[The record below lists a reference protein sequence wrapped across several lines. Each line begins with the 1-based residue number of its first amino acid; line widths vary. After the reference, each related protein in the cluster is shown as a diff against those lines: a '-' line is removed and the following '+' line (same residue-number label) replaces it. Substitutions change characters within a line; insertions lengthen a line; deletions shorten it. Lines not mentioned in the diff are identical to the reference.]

1 MKHNN
6 FKKIVLMV
14 LVLYFALAGILFAL
28 IVLPSNAAV
37 YHWSEGKKAYWAGTK
52 PVQLVIDTE
61 YPQKVINR
69 VFEILEPYPF
79 ILKERKNIDIAYN
92 PAINEIAVAYASIYN
107 NTGASFVD
115 PAYRLPDGGL
125 NRGLCAAG
133 TASDTER
140 LAWIII
146 HEIFHS
152 IGIDHIQP
160 FRAGEGSAKPR
171 GLMTSYKPNFGLLHD
186 DLRALSEALGEEF
199 LDDTVTITG
208 TIPVL
213 KGMVLNF
220 VNVDNPKD
228 SSQIVPSYSFEE
240 KTEYEIKRLK
250 KGRYYINI
258 TPVTDGASILNLIT
272 KPSTYSKIRYFRG
285 KRIVNIDRDRVLNL
299 EF

>member
-1 MKHNN
+1 M
-6 FKKIVLMV
+6 KKITILTS
-14 LVLYFALAGILFAL
+14 LLAIGLNQAQ
-28 IVLPSNAAV
+28 AAV
-37 YHWSEGKKAYWAGTK
+37 YHWDNGTKAYWAGTK

-61 YPQKVINR
+61 YPQEVINR

-79 ILKERKNIDIAYN
+79 ILKERKNIDISYN
-92 PAINEIAVAYASIYN
+92 PAVNEIAVAFLPQYIN
-107 NTGASFVD
+107 GGGSFLD
-115 PAYRLPDGGL
+115 AAYRLPDGGL

-133 TASDTER
+133 TASSAER

-186 DLRALSEALGEEF
+186 DLRALSEALNERY
-199 LDDTVTITG
+199 LSDTVTITG

-220 VNVDNPKD
+220 VNVDNPED

-258 TPVTDGASILNLIT
+258 TPVTSGAGIINLFP

-285 KRIVNIDRDRVLNL
+285 KKIVNIDKDRVLNL

>member
-1 MKHNN
+1 M
-6 FKKIVLMV
+6 KKITL
-14 LVLYFALAGILFAL
+14 LTSLLAIGLNQAQ
-28 IVLPSNAAV
+28 AAV

-61 YPQKVINR
+61 FPQEVINR

-79 ILKERKNIDIAYN
+79 VLKERKNIDLAYD
-92 PAINEIAVAYASIYN
+92 PAINEVALAYSSIYN

-125 NRGLCAAG
+125 NRGLCAGG
-133 TASDTER
+133 TASSAER

-160 FRAGEGSAKPR
+160 FRAGEGSAQPR
-171 GLMTSYKPNFGLLHD
+171 GLMVSFKPNFGLLHD
-186 DLRALSEALGEEF
+186 DLRALSETLNERY
-199 LDDTVTITG
+199 LSDTVTITG
-208 TIPVL
+208 TIPAL
-213 KGMVLNF
+213 EGMVLNF
-220 VNVDNPKD
+220 INVDNPKD
-228 SSQIVPSYSFEE
+228 STQIVPSYSFEE

-250 KGRYYINI
+250 KGRYYINV

-285 KRIVNIDRDRVLNL
+285 KRIINIDRDRVINL

>member
-1 MKHNN
+1 
-6 FKKIVLMV
+6 
-14 LVLYFALAGILFAL
+14 
-28 IVLPSNAAV
+28 
-37 YHWSEGKKAYWAGTK
+37 
-52 PVQLVIDTE
+52 VIDTE
-61 YPQKVINR
+61 YPQEVINR

-79 ILKERKNIDIAYN
+79 VLKERKAIDLAYD
-92 PAINEIAVAYASIYN
+92 PAINELALAYSSIYN

-133 TASDTER
+133 TASSVER
-140 LAWIII
+140 LAWILI
-146 HEIFHS
+146 HEFIHS

-160 FRAGEGSAKPR
+160 FRAGEGLAKPR
-171 GLMTSYKPNFGLLHD
+171 GLMTSYNPNLGFQHD

-199 LDDTVTITG
+199 LDDTVTVTG

-220 VNVDNPKD
+220 VNVDNPED
-228 SSQIVPSYSFEE
+228 SSQIVPSYFFEE

-258 TPVTDGASILNLIT
+258 TPVTGGAGIINVIP

-285 KRIVNIDRDRVLNL
+285 KKIVNIDKDRILNL

>member
-1 MKHNN
+1 M
-6 FKKIVLMV
+6 KKITILS
-14 LVLYFALAGILFAL
+14 LLAVGLNQAQ
-28 IVLPSNAAV
+28 AAV
-37 YHWSEGKKAYWAGTK
+37 YHWDNGKNAYWAGTK

-61 YPQKVINR
+61 FSPEVVNR

-79 ILKERKNIDIAYN
+79 VLKERKNIDIAHN
-92 PAINEIAVAYASIYN
+92 PLTNEIAVAYASIYN
-107 NTGASFVD
+107 NTGASFLD

-133 TASDTER
+133 TASDDER

-146 HEIFHS
+146 HEILHS
-152 IGIDHIQP
+152 IGVDHVQP
-160 FRAGEGSAKPR
+160 FRAGEGLATPR
-171 GLMTSYKPNFGLLHD
+171 GLMVSFKPNPGFQHD
-186 DLRALSEALGEEF
+186 DLRALSEALSEEF
-199 LDDTVTITG
+199 LEDTVTVTG
-208 TIPVL
+208 TITPL

-250 KGRYYINI
+250 KGRYYINV
-258 TPVTDGASILNLIT
+258 TPVTGGAGILNLIT
-272 KPSTYSKIRYFRG
+272 KPSTYSRIRYFRG
-285 KRIVNIDRDRVLNL
+285 KRIINIDRDRILNL

>member
-1 MKHNN
+1 M
-6 FKKIVLMV
+6 KKITILTS
-14 LVLYFALAGILFAL
+14 LLAIGLNQAQ
-28 IVLPSNAAV
+28 AAV
-37 YHWSEGKKAYWAGTK
+37 YHWDNGTKAYWAGTK

-61 YPQKVINR
+61 YPQEVINR

-79 ILKERKNIDIAYN
+79 ILKERKNIDISYN
-92 PAINEIAVAYASIYN
+92 PAVNEIAVAFLPQYIN
-107 NTGASFVD
+107 GGGSFLD
-115 PAYRLPDGGL
+115 AAYRLPDGGL

-133 TASDTER
+133 TASSAER

-186 DLRALSEALGEEF
+186 DLRALSEALNERY
-199 LDDTVTITG
+199 LSDTVTITG

-220 VNVDNPKD
+220 VNVDNPED

-250 KGRYYINI
+250 KAFKEEDKKEGKDEAN
-258 TPVTDGASILNLIT
+258 T
-272 KPSTYSKIRYFRG
+272 K
-285 KRIVNIDRDRVLNL
+285 
-299 EF
+299 

>member
-1 MKHNN
+1 M
-6 FKKIVLMV
+6 KKITILTS
-14 LVLYFALAGILFAL
+14 LLAIGLNQAQ
-28 IVLPSNAAV
+28 AAV
-37 YHWSEGKKAYWAGTK
+37 YHWDNGTNAYWAGTK

-61 YPQKVINR
+61 YPQEVINR

-79 ILKERKNIDIAYN
+79 VLKERKNIDIAYN
-92 PAINEIAVAYASIYN
+92 PLTNEVAVAYASIYN

-115 PAYRLPDGGL
+115 PAYRLTDGGL

-160 FRAGEGSAKPR
+160 FRAGEGSAQPR
-171 GLMTSYKPNFGLLHD
+171 GLMVSFKPNQGLLHD
-186 DLRALSEALGEEF
+186 DLRALSETLNERY
-199 LDDTVTITG
+199 LSDTVTVTG

-220 VNVDNPKD
+220 VNVDNPED

-240 KTEYEIKRLK
+240 NTEYEIKRLK
-250 KGRYYINI
+250 KGRYYINV
-258 TPVTDGASILNLIT
+258 TPATSGAGIINLFP

-285 KRIVNIDRDRVLNL
+285 KKIVNIDKDRILNL

>member
-1 MKHNN
+1 M
-6 FKKIVLMV
+6 KKITILTS
-14 LVLYFALAGILFAL
+14 LLAIGLNQAQ
-28 IVLPSNAAV
+28 AAV
-37 YHWSEGKKAYWAGTK
+37 YHWDNGTNAYWAGTK

-61 YPQKVINR
+61 YPQEVINR

-79 ILKERKNIDIAYN
+79 VLKERKNIDIAYN
-92 PAINEIAVAYASIYN
+92 PAVNEIAVAYASIYN

-115 PAYRLPDGGL
+115 PAYRLSDGGL

-133 TASDTER
+133 TASSVER
-140 LAWIII
+140 LVWIII

-160 FRAGEGSAKPR
+160 FRAGEGLAKPR
-171 GLMTSYKPNFGLLHD
+171 GLMTSYKPNLGFQHD

-199 LDDTVTITG
+199 LEDTVTITG

-220 VNVDNPKD
+220 VNVENPED

-240 KTEYEIKRLK
+240 NTEYEIKRLK

-258 TPVTDGASILNLIT
+258 TPVTDGAGIINLFP

-285 KRIVNIDRDRVLNL
+285 KRIINIDKDRVLNL

>member
-1 MKHNN
+1 M
-6 FKKIVLMV
+6 KKITILTS
-14 LVLYFALAGILFAL
+14 LLAIGLNQAQ
-28 IVLPSNAAV
+28 AAV
-37 YHWSEGKKAYWAGTK
+37 YHWGNGTNAYWAGTK

-61 YPQKVINR
+61 FPQEVINR
-69 VFEILEPYPF
+69 VFEILKPYPF
-79 ILKERKNIDIAYN
+79 VLKERKAIDLAYD
-92 PAINEIAVAYASIYN
+92 PAINEVALAYSSIYN

-133 TASDTER
+133 TAFSIEF
-140 LAWIII
+140 LVWIII
-146 HEIFHS
+146 HEFKHS

-160 FRAGEGSAKPR
+160 FRAGEGLAKPR
-171 GLMTSYKPNFGLLHD
+171 GLMVSFKPNLGFQHD
-186 DLRALSEALGEEF
+186 DLRALSEALNEEF
-199 LDDTVTITG
+199 IDDTVTITG

-258 TPVTDGASILNLIT
+258 TPVTSGAGIINLFP

-285 KRIVNIDRDRVLNL
+285 KKIVNIDKDRVLNL

>member
-1 MKHNN
+1 M
-6 FKKIVLMV
+6 KKITILTS
-14 LVLYFALAGILFAL
+14 LLAIGLNQAQ
-28 IVLPSNAAV
+28 AAV
-37 YHWSEGKKAYWAGTK
+37 YHWDNGTNAYWAGTK

-61 YPQKVINR
+61 FPQEVINR

-79 ILKERKNIDIAYN
+79 VLKERKAIDLAYN
-92 PAINEIAVAYASIYN
+92 PAINEVALAYSSIYN

-133 TASDTER
+133 TASSIER
-140 LAWIII
+140 LVWIII
-146 HEIFHS
+146 HEFIHS

-160 FRAGEGSAKPR
+160 FRAGEGLAQPR
-171 GLMTSYKPNFGLLHD
+171 GLMTSFKPNFGLLHD
-186 DLRALSEALGEEF
+186 DLRALSETLGEEF
-199 LDDTVTITG
+199 LDDAVTVTG

-220 VNVDNPKD
+220 VNVDNPED

-240 KTEYEIKRLK
+240 NTEYEIKRLK

-258 TPVTDGASILNLIT
+258 TPVSSGAGIINLFP

-285 KRIVNIDRDRVLNL
+285 KRIINIDRDRILNL

>member
-1 MKHNN
+1 M
-6 FKKIVLMV
+6 KKITILTSL
-14 LVLYFALAGILFAL
+14 LVIGLNQAQ
-28 IVLPSNAAV
+28 AAV
-37 YHWSEGKKAYWAGTK
+37 YHWDNGTNAYWAGTK

-61 YPQKVINR
+61 FSPEVVNR

-79 ILKERKNIDIAYN
+79 VLKERKAIDLAYDPLTN
-92 PAINEIAVAYASIYN
+92 EVAIAYASIYN
-107 NTGASFVD
+107 NTGASFLD

-133 TASDTER
+133 TAFSIEF
-140 LAWIII
+140 LVWIII
-146 HEIFHS
+146 HEFKHS

-160 FRAGEGSAKPR
+160 FRAGEGLAKPR
-171 GLMTSYKPNFGLLHD
+171 GLMVSFKPNLGFQHD

-199 LDDTVTITG
+199 LDDTVTVTG

-220 VNVDNPKD
+220 INVDNPED

-240 KTEYEIKRLK
+240 KTGYEIKRLK

-258 TPVTDGASILNLIT
+258 TPVTSGAGIINLFP

-285 KRIVNIDRDRVLNL
+285 KRIINIDRDRILNL

>member
-1 MKHNN
+1 M
-6 FKKIVLMV
+6 KKITILIS
-14 LVLYFALAGILFAL
+14 LLAIGLNQAQ
-28 IVLPSNAAV
+28 AAV
-37 YHWSEGKKAYWAGTK
+37 YHWENGTNAYWAGTK

-61 YPQKVINR
+61 FSPEVVNR

-79 ILKERKNIDIAYN
+79 ILKERKNIDISYN
-92 PAINEIAVAYASIYN
+92 PAVNEIAVAFLPQYIN
-107 NTGASFVD
+107 GGGSFLD
-115 PAYRLPDGGL
+115 AAYRLPDGGL

-133 TASDTER
+133 TASSAER

-186 DLRALSEALGEEF
+186 DLRALSEALNERY
-199 LDDTVTITG
+199 LSDTVTITG

-220 VNVDNPKD
+220 VNVDNPED

-258 TPVTDGASILNLIT
+258 TPVTSGAGIINLFP

-285 KRIVNIDRDRVLNL
+285 KKIVNIDKDRVLNL

>member
-1 MKHNN
+1 M
-6 FKKIVLMV
+6 KKITL
-14 LVLYFALAGILFAL
+14 LTSLLAIGLNQAQ
-28 IVLPSNAAV
+28 AAV
-37 YHWSEGKKAYWAGTK
+37 YHWDNGTNAYWAGTK

-61 YPQKVINR
+61 YPQEVVNR

-79 ILKERKNIDIAYN
+79 LLKERKAIDLAYD
-92 PAINEIAVAYASIYN
+92 PLTNEVAVAYASIYN

-115 PAYRLPDGGL
+115 PAYRLTDGGL

-133 TASDTER
+133 TASSAER

-171 GLMTSYKPNFGLLHD
+171 GLMVSFKPNLGFQHD
-186 DLRALSEALGEEF
+186 DLRALSEALNEEF
-199 LDDTVTITG
+199 IDDTVTITG

-258 TPVTDGASILNLIT
+258 TPVSSGAGIINLFP

-285 KRIVNIDRDRVLNL
+285 KKIVNIDKDRVLNL

>member
-1 MKHNN
+1 MKTST
-6 FKKIVLMV
+6 ILTS
-14 LVLYFALAGILFAL
+14 LLAIGLNQAQ
-28 IVLPSNAAV
+28 AAV

-61 YPQKVINR
+61 YPQEVINR

-92 PAINEIAVAYASIYN
+92 PLTNEVSVAYASIYN

-115 PAYRLPDGGL
+115 PAYRLSDGGL

-133 TASDTER
+133 TASSVER

-146 HEIFHS
+146 HEVFHS

-160 FRAGEGSAKPR
+160 FRAGEGSAQPR
-171 GLMTSYKPNFGLLHD
+171 GLMTSFKPNQGLLHD
-186 DLRALSEALGEEF
+186 DLRALSETLNERY
-199 LDDTVTITG
+199 LSDTVTITG

-228 SSQIVPSYSFEE
+228 SAQIVPSYSFEE

-258 TPVTDGASILNLIT
+258 TPVTSGAGILNVIP

-285 KRIVNIDRDRVLNL
+285 KRIINIDRDRILNL

>member
-1 MKHNN
+1 M
-6 FKKIVLMV
+6 KKITILTS
-14 LVLYFALAGILFAL
+14 LLAIGLNQAQ
-28 IVLPSNAAV
+28 AAV
-37 YHWSEGKKAYWAGTK
+37 YHWDNGTNAYWAGTK

-61 YPQKVINR
+61 FPQEVINR

-79 ILKERKNIDIAYN
+79 VLKEKKNIDISYN
-92 PAINEIAVAYASIYN
+92 PAVNEIAVAFLPQYIN
-107 NTGASFVD
+107 GGGSFVD
-115 PAYRLPDGGL
+115 AAYRLPDGGL

-133 TASDTER
+133 TASSAER

-160 FRAGEGSAKPR
+160 FRAGEGSAQPR

-186 DLRALSEALGEEF
+186 DLRALSEALNERY
-199 LDDTVTITG
+199 LSDTVTITG

-220 VNVDNPKD
+220 VNVDNPND

-250 KGRYYINI
+250 KGRYYINV
-258 TPVTDGASILNLIT
+258 TPVTSGAGILNVIPE
-272 KPSTYSKIRYFRG
+272 PSTYSKIRYFRG
-285 KRIVNIDRDRVLNL
+285 KRIVNIDKNRVLNL

>member
-1 MKHNN
+1 M
-6 FKKIVLMV
+6 KKITL
-14 LVLYFALAGILFAL
+14 LASLLAIGLNQAQ
-28 IVLPSNAAV
+28 AAV
-37 YHWSEGKKAYWAGTK
+37 YHWDNGTNACWAGTK

-61 YPQKVINR
+61 YPQEVINR

-79 ILKERKNIDIAYN
+79 VLKERKNIDIGYN
-92 PAINEIAVAYASIYN
+92 PAVNEVAVAFLAQYIN
-107 NTGASFVD
+107 GGGSFVD
-115 PAYRLPDGGL
+115 AAYRLPDGGL

-133 TASDTER
+133 TASSAER

-160 FRAGEGSAKPR
+160 FRAGEGSAQPR
-171 GLMTSYKPNFGLLHD
+171 GLMTSYKPNLDFQHD
-186 DLRALSEALGEEF
+186 DLRALSETLNERY
-199 LDDTVTITG
+199 LSDTVTITG

-220 VNVDNPKD
+220 VNIDNPKD

-258 TPVTDGASILNLIT
+258 TPVTSGAGILNVIP
-272 KPSTYSKIRYFRG
+272 KPPTCSKIRYFRG
-285 KRIVNIDRDRVLNL
+285 KRIINIDRDRVLNL

>member
-1 MKHNN
+1 M
-6 FKKIVLMV
+6 KKITILTS
-14 LVLYFALAGILFAL
+14 LLAIGLNQAQ
-28 IVLPSNAAV
+28 AAV
-37 YHWSEGKKAYWAGTK
+37 YHWDNGTNAYWAGTK

-61 YPQKVINR
+61 FSPEVVNR

-79 ILKERKNIDIAYN
+79 VLKERKAIDLAYD
-92 PAINEIAVAYASIYN
+92 PAINEVAIAYASIYN
-107 NTGASFVD
+107 NTGASFLD

-133 TASDTER
+133 TAFSIEF
-140 LAWIII
+140 LVWIII
-146 HEIFHS
+146 HEFKHS

-160 FRAGEGSAKPR
+160 FRAGEGLAKPR
-171 GLMTSYKPNFGLLHD
+171 GLMVSFKPNLGFQYD

-199 LDDTVTITG
+199 LDDTVTVTG

-220 VNVDNPKD
+220 VNVENPED

-240 KTEYEIKRLK
+240 KTDYEIKRLK

-258 TPVTDGASILNLIT
+258 TPVTDGAGIINLFP

-285 KRIVNIDRDRVLNL
+285 KRIVNIDKDRVLNL

>member
-1 MKHNN
+1 M
-6 FKKIVLMV
+6 KKITILTS
-14 LVLYFALAGILFAL
+14 LLAVGLNQAQ
-28 IVLPSNAAV
+28 AAV
-37 YHWSEGKKAYWAGTK
+37 HHWDNGTNAYWAGTK

-61 YPQKVINR
+61 FPQEVINR

-79 ILKERKNIDIAYN
+79 VLKERKAIDLAYDPLTN
-92 PAINEIAVAYASIYN
+92 EVAIAYASIYN
-107 NTGASFVD
+107 NTGASFLD

-133 TASDTER
+133 TAFSIEF
-140 LAWIII
+140 LVWIII
-146 HEIFHS
+146 HEFKHS

-160 FRAGEGSAKPR
+160 FRAGEGLAKPR
-171 GLMTSYKPNFGLLHD
+171 GLMVSFKPNLGFQHD

-199 LDDTVTITG
+199 LDDTVTVTG

-220 VNVDNPKD
+220 VNVDHPED

-258 TPVTDGASILNLIT
+258 TPVTSGAGIINLFP

-285 KRIVNIDRDRVLNL
+285 KKIVNIDKDRILNL

>member
-1 MKHNN
+1 M
-6 FKKIVLMV
+6 KKITILTS
-14 LVLYFALAGILFAL
+14 LLAVGLNQAQ
-28 IVLPSNAAV
+28 AAV
-37 YHWSEGKKAYWAGTK
+37 YHWDNGKNAYWAGTK

-61 YPQKVINR
+61 FPEEVINR

-79 ILKERKNIDIAYN
+79 VLKERKAIDLAYD
-92 PAINEIAVAYASIYN
+92 PAINEVALAYSSIYN

-133 TASDTER
+133 TAFSIEF
-140 LAWIII
+140 LVWIII
-146 HEIFHS
+146 HEFKHS

-160 FRAGEGSAKPR
+160 FRAGEGLAKPR
-171 GLMTSYKPNFGLLHD
+171 GLMVSFKPNLGFQHD

-199 LDDTVTITG
+199 LDDTVTVTG

-220 VNVDNPKD
+220 INVDNPED

-258 TPVTDGASILNLIT
+258 TPVTSGAGIINLFP

-285 KRIVNIDRDRVLNL
+285 KRIINVDRDRVLNL

>member
-1 MKHNN
+1 M
-6 FKKIVLMV
+6 KKITL
-14 LVLYFALAGILFAL
+14 LTSLLAIGLNQAQ
-28 IVLPSNAAV
+28 AAV
-37 YHWSEGKKAYWAGTK
+37 YHWDNGTNAYWAGSK

-61 YPQKVINR
+61 YPQEVINR

-92 PAINEIAVAYASIYN
+92 PLTNEVAVAYASIYN
-107 NTGASFVD
+107 NTGASFLD
-115 PAYRLPDGGL
+115 PAYRLTNGGL

-133 TASDTER
+133 TASDLER

-160 FRAGEGSAKPR
+160 FRSGEGSAQPR
-171 GLMTSYKPNFGLLHD
+171 GLMTSFKPNLGFQHD
-186 DLRALSEALGEEF
+186 DLRALSETLNERY
-199 LDDTVTITG
+199 LSDTVTITG
-208 TIPVL
+208 TIPAL
-213 KGMVLNF
+213 EGMVLNF

-272 KPSTYSKIRYFRG
+272 KPTTYSKIRYFRG
-285 KRIVNIDRDRVLNL
+285 KRIVNIDKDRVLNL

>member
-1 MKHNN
+1 M
-6 FKKIVLMV
+6 KKITILS
-14 LVLYFALAGILFAL
+14 LLAVGLNQAQ
-28 IVLPSNAAV
+28 AAV
-37 YHWSEGKKAYWAGTK
+37 YHWDNGKNAYWAGTK

-61 YPQKVINR
+61 YPEEVINR

-79 ILKERKNIDIAYN
+79 VLKERKNIDIAHN
-92 PAINEIAVAYASIYN
+92 PLTNEIAVAYASIYN
-107 NTGASFVD
+107 NTGASFLD
-115 PAYRLPDGGL
+115 PVYRLPDGGL

-133 TASDTER
+133 TASDDER

-146 HEIFHS
+146 HEILHS

-160 FRAGEGSAKPR
+160 FRAGEGLSKPR
-171 GLMTSYKPNFGLLHD
+171 GLMTSFKPNFGLLHD
-186 DLRALSEALGEEF
+186 DLRALSEALNERY
-199 LDDTVTITG
+199 LSDTVTITG

-228 SSQIVPSYSFEE
+228 SAQIVPSYSFEE

-250 KGRYYINI
+250 KGRYYVNI
-258 TPVTDGASILNLIT
+258 TPVTGGAGIINLFP
-272 KPSTYSKIRYFRG
+272 KPSTYSKIKYFRG
-285 KRIVNIDRDRVLNL
+285 KRIINIDRDRVLNL

>member
-1 MKHNN
+1 M
-6 FKKIVLMV
+6 KKITILTS
-14 LVLYFALAGILFAL
+14 LLAIGLNQAQ
-28 IVLPSNAAV
+28 AAV
-37 YHWSEGKKAYWAGTK
+37 YHWDNGTNAYWAGTK

-61 YPQKVINR
+61 FSPEVVNR

-79 ILKERKNIDIAYN
+79 VLKERKNIDLAYD
-92 PAINEIAVAYASIYN
+92 PAINEVALAYSSIYN

-133 TASDTER
+133 TAFSIEF
-140 LAWIII
+140 LVWIII
-146 HEIFHS
+146 HEFKHS

-160 FRAGEGSAKPR
+160 FRAGEGLAKPR
-171 GLMTSYKPNFGLLHD
+171 GLMVSFKPNLGFQHD
-186 DLRALSEALGEEF
+186 DLRALSEALNEEF
-199 LDDTVTITG
+199 IDDTVTVTG

-220 VNVDNPKD
+220 INVDNPED

-258 TPVTDGASILNLIT
+258 TPVTSGAGIINLFP

-285 KRIVNIDRDRVLNL
+285 KKIVNIDKDRVLNL

>member
-1 MKHNN
+1 M
-6 FKKIVLMV
+6 KKITILTSL
-14 LVLYFALAGILFAL
+14 LVIGLNQAQ
-28 IVLPSNAAV
+28 AAV
-37 YHWSEGKKAYWAGTK
+37 YHWDNGTNAYWAGTK

-61 YPQKVINR
+61 YPQEVINR

-79 ILKERKNIDIAYN
+79 LLKERKAIDLAYD
-92 PAINEIAVAYASIYN
+92 PLTNEVAVAYASIYN
-107 NTGASFVD
+107 NTGASFLD
-115 PAYRLPDGGL
+115 PAYRLLNGGL

-133 TASDTER
+133 TASSAER

-160 FRAGEGSAKPR
+160 FRAGEGSAQPR
-171 GLMTSYKPNFGLLHD
+171 GLMTSFKPNQGLLHD
-186 DLRALSEALGEEF
+186 DIKALSETLNERY
-199 LDDTVTITG
+199 LSDTVTITG
-208 TIPVL
+208 TIPAL
-213 KGMVLNF
+213 EGMVLNF
-220 VNVDNPKD
+220 INVDNPED

-250 KGRYYINI
+250 KGRYYINV
-258 TPVTDGASILNLIT
+258 TPVTSGAGIINLFP

-285 KRIVNIDRDRVLNL
+285 KRIVNIDRDRILNL

>member
-1 MKHNN
+1 M
-6 FKKIVLMV
+6 KKITILTS
-14 LVLYFALAGILFAL
+14 LLAIGLNQAQ
-28 IVLPSNAAV
+28 AAV
-37 YHWSEGKKAYWAGTK
+37 YHWDNGTKAYWAGTK

-61 YPQKVINR
+61 FSQEVINR

-79 ILKERKNIDIAYN
+79 ILKERKNIDISYN
-92 PAINEIAVAYASIYN
+92 PAVNEIAVAFLPQYIN
-107 NTGASFVD
+107 GGGSFLD
-115 PAYRLPDGGL
+115 AAYRLPDGGL

-133 TASDTER
+133 TASSAER

-186 DLRALSEALGEEF
+186 DLRALSEALNERY
-199 LDDTVTITG
+199 LSDTVTITG

-220 VNVDNPKD
+220 VNVDNPED

-258 TPVTDGASILNLIT
+258 TPVTSGAGIINLFP

-285 KRIVNIDRDRVLNL
+285 KKIVNIDKDRVLNL

>member
-1 MKHNN
+1 M
-6 FKKIVLMV
+6 KKITILTS
-14 LVLYFALAGILFAL
+14 LLAVGLNQAQ
-28 IVLPSNAAV
+28 AAV
-37 YHWSEGKKAYWAGTK
+37 YHWDNGTKAYWAGTK

-61 YPQKVINR
+61 YPQEVINR

-92 PAINEIAVAYASIYN
+92 PLTNEVAVAYASIYN

-115 PAYRLPDGGL
+115 PAYRLTDGGL

-133 TASDTER
+133 TASSAER

-160 FRAGEGSAKPR
+160 FRAGEGSAQPR
-171 GLMTSYKPNFGLLHD
+171 GLMTSFKPNQGLLHD
-186 DLRALSEALGEEF
+186 DIKALSETLNERY
-199 LDDTVTITG
+199 LSDTVTITG
-208 TIPVL
+208 TIPAL
-213 KGMVLNF
+213 EGMVLNF
-220 VNVDNPKD
+220 INVDNPED

-250 KGRYYINI
+250 KGRYYINV
-258 TPVTDGASILNLIT
+258 TPATSGAGIINLFP

-285 KRIVNIDRDRVLNL
+285 KRIINIDRDRVLNL